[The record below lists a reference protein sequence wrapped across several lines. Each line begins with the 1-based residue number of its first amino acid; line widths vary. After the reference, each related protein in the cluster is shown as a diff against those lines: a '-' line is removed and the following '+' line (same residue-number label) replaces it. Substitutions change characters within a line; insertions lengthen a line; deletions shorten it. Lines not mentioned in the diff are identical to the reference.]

1 MWNVHL
7 KTLFIKNV
15 SFKNVTSKF
24 NTLDS
29 CLRYFS
35 LTLEIKDFIVTVI
48 LYTKT
53 AIKLNVILGQ
63 ATDIFIDIITSA
75 FDATEVNSNGYV

>member
-1 MWNVHL
+1 M
-7 KTLFIKNV
+7 FIKNV